1 MLLVFSI
8 GGVFRSWRVAGEG
21 MPEGAVLEAVV
32 HEMGIDIVRGPGFDP
47 TTHEPMYADYGL
59 IPHLF
64 LYYDKI
70 LHVKESIGPSMEL
83 REYCAFLHHKVIP
96 LPRQDIYSRVDVHAL
111 GRAIA
116 IDGYLA
122 ELRKFSREKKWVAFG
137 HGSPQLARQRT
148 TPGRALA
155 RARAEAIARGEWA

>member
-47 TTHEPMYADYGL
+47 TTHEPMYGDCGSYLRIEASIDPLMGL
-59 IPHLF
+59 
-64 LYYDKI
+64 K
-70 LHVKESIGPSMEL
+70 
-83 REYCAFLHHKVIP
+83 EYCAVLHHKVIP
-96 LPRQDIYSRVDVHAL
+96 LDRQDIYSRVDVHAL
-111 GRAIA
+111 ARAIA

-122 ELRKFSREKKWVAFG
+122 ELRKPSRGKKWVAFG

-155 RARAEAIARGEWA
+155 RARAEAIARGEWR